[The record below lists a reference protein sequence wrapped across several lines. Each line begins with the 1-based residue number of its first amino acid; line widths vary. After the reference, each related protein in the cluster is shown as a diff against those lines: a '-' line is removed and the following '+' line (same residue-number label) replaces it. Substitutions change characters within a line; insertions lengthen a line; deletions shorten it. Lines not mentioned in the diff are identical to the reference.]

1 MKIVAPPSDENENSL
16 VLLKGQT
23 IPKEMVKTA
32 SESTHKPRYNISFK
46 LSPTRRQTKHIF
58 APYSRR
64 AYIDLHQTVQGDRGR
79 RDNSKRW
86 RSLFDPTDTFSY
98 RAKMLIFGHG
108 NLPLLNLLRR
118 APTGLGV
125 LGKFNTDRLLWQTH
139 YTQATSVICK

>member
-1 MKIVAPPSDENENSL
+1 MKLGAQTFSPISGVLAIVDRSFMKIVAPPSDENENSL

-79 RDNSKRW
+79 RDNSKR
-86 RSLFDPTDTFSY
+86 
-98 RAKMLIFGHG
+98 
-108 NLPLLNLLRR
+108 
-118 APTGLGV
+118 
-125 LGKFNTDRLLWQTH
+125 
-139 YTQATSVICK
+139 